1 MNWAWA
7 KVPTAALTN
16 EALSANDRITYVAL
30 CIFANRDGLC
40 YPSRATL
47 MKYTG
52 LSPRA
57 LTRSVA
63 NLCREGIISATGR
76 AGTSSLYK
84 VASIATQ
91 ATPAAAALENAA
103 GGMATQATRESAKNE
118 FVAEIIEVFNKALP
132 QHKIGNAREV
142 AQIIRTSSHAREW
155 YIRLFHEVSK
165 RPFLCGQNDKNIYF
179 PLSFLLRESS
189 EINNGKYLPW
199 QETAAAAAE
208 YIQQGGI

>member
-7 KVPTAALTN
+7 KVPTTALTH
-16 EALSANDRITYVAL
+16 EARSANDRITYVAL

-91 ATPAAAALENAA
+91 AIPTAAAQENAA
-103 GGMATQATRESAKNE
+103 GGIATQAIHDSVINTS
-118 FVAEIIEVFNKALP
+118 VAEIIEIFNKALP
-132 QHKIGNAREV
+132 RHGIGNAREV
-142 AQIIRTSSHAREW
+142 AQIIKKSGHAREW
-155 YIRLFHEVSK
+155 YIRLFREVSK

-179 PLSFLLRESS
+179 PLSFLLREAKS
-189 EINNGKYLPW
+189 IIDGKYLPW